1 MSSHKPRI
9 DQGFIMCAGMAT
21 RMRPLTENIPK
32 PMVEIA
38 GKPLVDYLLDEF
50 EMHGMKKVVLNTHY
64 KAEVLE
70 DHLDRR
76 TKPEI
81 KISHEEVLL
90 NTGGGLKNALANF
103 NDSDFFVVNG
113 DAFFEPMYEKSALK
127 HLEEEWNPE
136 IMDILILLEP
146 VSRMHLTKGIGDY
159 DLDQDSR
166 AVRSIDQSGK
176 FMFTSLRINTPKIF
190 ETAPDGAFS
199 YLDLLDEAERKGRL
213 FGLVHDGNW
222 HHISTPDDVSA
233 VNAHLLEGRKI
244 A

>member
-1 MSSHKPRI
+1 MEEHLGHRI
-9 DQGFIMCAGMAT
+9 S
-21 RMRPLTENIPK
+21 
-32 PMVEIA
+32 
-38 GKPLVDYLLDEF
+38 
-50 EMHGMKKVVLNTHY
+50 
-64 KAEVLE
+64 
-70 DHLDRR
+70 
-76 TKPEI
+76 PEI
-81 KISHEEVLL
+81 KISHEDVLL

-103 NDSDFFVVNG
+103 NERDFFVVNG

-166 AVRSIDQSGK
+166 AVRSKDQSGK

-190 ETAPDGAFS
+190 EKAPDGAFS

-233 VNAHLLEGRKI
+233 VTAHLLEGRKI